1 MPMTMPMA
9 MPITHPVKTNVK
21 RSYVAKMLRKYEHLT
36 NKRIRDKQLLLDRH
50 LKDLW
55 TLEL

>member
-1 MPMTMPMA
+1 MTMPMA
-9 MPITHPVKTNVK
+9 IPNTIPVKTNVK
-21 RSYVAKMLRKYEHLT
+21 RSYAAKMLRKYEHLT